1 MPEAEP
7 PRAPARF
14 RIFLG
19 VWAATALL
27 FLGATAYYA
36 VKAAKST
43 SAVSP
48 LFVDAF
54 VVLILLFLSTTLAF
68 LIASP

>member
-7 PRAPARF
+7 PRAPAQF

>member
-1 MPEAEP
+1 MPEAETPGTP
-7 PRAPARF
+7 PQF
-14 RIFLG
+14 RIFLA
-19 VWAATALL
+19 VWATTAVL

-36 VKAAKST
+36 VKAARSS

-54 VVLILLFLSTTLAF
+54 VVIILLFLSTTFAF
-68 LIASP
+68 LVASP